1 MIFRNVS
8 FKSSEIPVNYEI
20 YYQGGHFL
28 ENKNTKKKFK
38 GIEVLSKAAIV

>member
-28 ENKNTKKKFK
+28 ENKNTKKSLKELRFCQK
-38 GIEVLSKAAIV
+38 L